1 MTILKNMISGRSRT
15 FLNPAQRSEP
25 ASARAAAIP
34 WLARRD
40 YARAELAAKL
50 RAAGF
55 EEQACVAA
63 IGDLTR
69 EGVLDD
75 DRFAANY
82 VGYHAKRGQGPQRI
96 AAALRQRGLADA
108 LIEEALARAD
118 DWTALARKARTARFG
133 ARPPA
138 SWAEKAKQARFLQ
151 YRGFSADHIRAA
163 TGADSDMD

>member
-15 FLNPAQRSEP
+15 VLDPAQRSEP
-25 ASARAAAIP
+25 ASARAAAIA

-55 EEQACVAA
+55 EEQACAA
-63 IGDLTR
+63 LISDLAR

-75 DRFAANY
+75 ARFAENY
-82 VGYHAKRGQGPQRI
+82 VSYHAQRGQGPQRI
-96 AAALRQRGLADA
+96 AATLRQRGLADA
-108 LIEEALARAD
+108 LIDEALAHTH
-118 DWTALARKARTARFG
+118 DWTALARKARQAKFG
-133 ARPPA
+133 APAPA

-163 TGADSDMD
+163 TGADPETD